1 MTERIAFTLSSI
13 ARGLR
18 AMLGVPDYDR
28 YLEHQSAHH
37 PGCAPMSRAEF
48 AAERLESRYNKPG
61 SRCC

>member
-1 MTERIAFTLSSI
+1 MSKRAQQLVDSI
-13 ARGLR
+13 ARTLR

-28 YLEHQSAHH
+28 YLEHQNANHR
-37 PGCAPMSRAEF
+37 GCVPMTRAEF